1 MGRLI
6 AFVRPVAIHQ
16 FRERAAPVS
25 PSDIALR
32 DYSGFPG
39 GAGTP
44 GEPGAFEELLGDVSS
59 QLFGFYGDGT
69 VVNPQQGD
77 DTNLGA
83 ERSQLAEWRERG
95 W

>member
-1 MGRLI
+1 MPRIHAVPRPREGRTR
-6 AFVRPVAIHQ
+6 FT
-16 FRERAAPVS
+16 